1 MSNFRNL
8 MQIFAECS
16 PAADPHLAGLR
27 DSILAPFARQSELR
41 FFVDGTANCGH
52 QAATVHVIRRLIAIT
67 RFSGRITVVYADIL
81 PGGSLGRTP
90 DKLALLM
97 PGLDPRCI
105 ETAVVGWGTCREIR
119 FLNFSRRAD
128 LAEEVDFGFTAG
140 ADDMNIN
147 FARELK
153 VKRFLRLQPYL
164 WDDDASKKGERFYES
179 SRIET
184 AADEFFYPVDDYPPF
199 RSIPYKYAS
208 EECESVDESIWNW
221 YARKQTFDSALRIRT
236 EKLRE
241 WCNAR
246 NSEPGLILW
255 PVYGLHHFRNFLP
268 QILKNL
274 RFATSQFT
282 RKIKLILLNSVDEIE
297 DEDAVG
303 PVPGDFYNYL
313 YANGGMPG
321 VFEGQNTS
329 SLVISLGRPFLQ
341 LQRASSGIG
350 NSYPQTIGRRNFAE
364 IATRANAAAMSL
376 LCDASETIRF
386 IEEALDP
393 ASAVAEYFQA
403 MAAYYQDDL
412 HDKLFA
418 GLLALTLSL

>member
-8 MQIFAECS
+8 MQIFAES
-16 PAADPHLAGLR
+16 SGTADPQLAGLR
-27 DSILAPFARQSELR
+27 HRILAPLSRQRELR

-52 QAATVHVIRRLIAIT
+52 QAATVHLMRRLIAIT
-67 RFSGRITVVYADIL
+67 RFTGRITVVYADIL

-90 DKLALLM
+90 NKLALLL
-97 PGLDPRCI
+97 PGLDPRSI
-105 ETAVVGWGTCREIR
+105 ETAAVGWGTCREIR
-119 FLNFSRRAD
+119 FLNFSRRGD
-128 LAEEVDFGFTAG
+128 LAGEVDFGFTAG

-153 VKRFLRLQPYL
+153 VKKFLRLQPYL
-164 WDDDASKKGERFYES
+164 WDDDASKKAERFYES

-199 RSIPYKYAS
+199 RCIPYKYAS
-208 EECESVDESIWNW
+208 EECDSVDESIWNW
-221 YARKQTFDSALRIRT
+221 YGREQTFDPALRIRT
-236 EKLRE
+236 ENLRE
-241 WCNAR
+241 WCEAR
-246 NSEPGLILW
+246 KRDPGFVLW
-255 PVYGLHHFRNFLP
+255 PVYGLHQFRDLLP
-268 QILKNL
+268 QIFTNL
-274 RFATSQFT
+274 QFAASQFT
-282 RKIKLILLNSVDEIE
+282 RKIKPVLLNSAEEIGAE
-297 DEDAVG
+297 EAIG

-321 VFEGQNTS
+321 IFEGQNTS

-350 NSYPQTIGRRNFAE
+350 NSYPQTIGRRNFAQM
-364 IATRANAAAMSL
+364 ATRANAAAMGL
-376 LCDASETIRF
+376 LGDASETVRF

-393 ASAVAEYFQA
+393 ASAVAEYFDA
-403 MAAYYQDDL
+403 MAAYYQDDV

-418 GLLALTLSL
+418 GLVALTLSL

>member
-1 MSNFRNL
+1 MSNFRKL
-8 MQIFAECS
+8 MEIFAES
-16 PAADPHLAGLR
+16 GGTGDPHLSGLR
-27 DSILAPFARQSELR
+27 EKILAPIRGQRELR

-52 QAATVHVIRRLIAIT
+52 QAATVHMIRRLIAIT

-105 ETAVVGWGTCREIR
+105 ETAAVGYSACREIR
-119 FLNFSRRAD
+119 FLNYNRRGE
-128 LAEEVDFGFTAG
+128 LAEVDFGFTAG

-164 WDDDASKKGERFYES
+164 WDDDASKKAERFYES

-199 RSIPYKYAS
+199 RSIPYKYAR
-208 EECESVDESIWNW
+208 EECVPVDESVWNW
-221 YARKQTFDSALRIRT
+221 YAREQTFDAALRART
-236 EKLRE
+236 ATLWE
-241 WCNAR
+241 WCEAR
-246 NSEPGLILW
+246 RQDPGLRLW
-255 PVYGLHHFRNFLP
+255 PVYGLHQFP
-268 QILKNL
+268 EPMAQIMTNL
-274 RFATSQFT
+274 EFVASAFT
-282 RKIKLILLNSVDEIE
+282 QKIKLVFLNSAEEIGKE
-297 DEDAVG
+297 EAAG
-303 PVPGDFYNYL
+303 PAPGDIYNHL

-341 LQRASSGIG
+341 LQRESSGIG
-350 NSYPQTIGRRNFAE
+350 NSYPPTIGSRDFAA
-364 IATRANAAAMSL
+364 IAARANAAAMAL
-376 LCDASETIRF
+376 LGDANATVEFIR
-386 IEEALDP
+386 ESLDP
-393 ASAVAEYFQA
+393 DSAVAEYFKA
-403 MAAYYQDDL
+403 MGDYYQDDM
-412 HDKLFA
+412 HDKLFG
-418 GLLALTLSL
+418 GLVGLTLSL